1 MVWIVMIA
9 LVLSYIVVDR
19 YGKQQTKE
27 QNKGFKQTVLLVLSC
42 GPEWDG
48 AMAS

>member
-27 QNKGFKQTVLLVLSC
+27 QNKGFKQTVLRVLSC
-42 GPEWDG
+42 GSEWDG
-48 AMAS
+48 AMVS

>member
-27 QNKGFKQTVLLVLSC
+27 QNKGFKQTVLRVLSC
-42 GPEWDG
+42 GSEWG
-48 AMAS
+48 RAE

>member
-27 QNKGFKQTVLLVLSC
+27 QNKQKRIVRVKMIILVVVIL
-42 GPEWDG
+42 
-48 AMAS
+48 